1 MSDFGDEALAVQE
14 RHLMR
19 SLARAGV
26 KPRPLVIPPPHY
38 AEAALAQ
45 PPEDAIKEGTAE

>member
-1 MSDFGDEALAVQE
+1 MSDFGDDALTAQE

-38 AEAALAQ
+38 AEAEPAP
-45 PPEDAIKEGTAE
+45 PPEQQEKSR

>member
-1 MSDFGDEALAVQE
+1 MSDFGDDALAIQE

-38 AEAALAQ
+38 TEAEPAK
-45 PPEDAIKEGTAE
+45 PPEDAMKEGTAE